1 MKTTPPI
8 IEYGWAIGGD
18 MARKAAAPGGGKKK
32 RRRRK
37 MKLTL
42 KSRGLKKES
51 GYSDKVGWSQVS
63 ENTAKEEKIESTTIR
78 HQCSMCG
85 IRMEIPRPKR
95 ERYKVICA
103 YPECGHEDMIGI

>member
-1 MKTTPPI
+1 M
-8 IEYGWAIGGD
+8 IEYGWTTGRR

-37 MKLTL
+37 MRRTL

-51 GYSDKVGWSQVS
+51 GYSDSVGWSQVNS
-63 ENTAKEEKIESTTIR
+63 DAPKAEKIESATIR

-85 IRMEIPRPKR
+85 SINEVPRPKR
-95 ERYKVICA
+95 QKYSVECA
-103 YPECGHEDMIGI
+103 YPECGHVDEVGNL

>member
-1 MKTTPPI
+1 M
-8 IEYGWAIGGD
+8 IEYGWTTGRH

-37 MKLTL
+37 MRLTL

-51 GYSDKVGWSQVS
+51 GYSDNVGWSQVS
-63 ENTAKEEKIESTTIR
+63 GDAPTSEKIESSTIR

-85 IRMEIPRPKR
+85 SVNEVPRPKR
-95 ERYKVICA
+95 QKYSVVCA
-103 YPECGHEDMIGI
+103 YPECGHTDEVGNL